1 MCINDQDGSLCEKY
15 FTLGKLLK
23 YKLIRLFGKKTKICT
38 YFLEKK
44 INAMAK
50 ICVLGYIF
58 IESKF

>member
-1 MCINDQDGSLCEKY
+1 LCEKY